1 MTREEGI
8 MNHPIRSLLL
18 VVVFAGANAVA
29 HENDAAG
36 GPPLSCPQLA
46 GAGLPDTAITLA
58 QLNAATATA
67 PEHCEV
73 IGAIDQRV
81 SQVDGQPY
89 AIKFHLR
96 MPTAW
101 NQKFFFSGGGGT
113 NGNLGTATG
122 PQLQQGYAVV
132 STDAGHDN
140 AVNTS
145 VVAGANEFGFDPQA
159 RNDYGYNAYDQVTR
173 KAKALIAKFYGNS
186 PQRSYFVGCSEGGR
200 EGLMFSQRFPT
211 YFDGIVAGNP
221 GMDLPKAAVAEAWD
235 SQAFA
240 RAARATTPFGNPDLA
255 TSFTDTELAAVG
267 NAILAACDA
276 ADGLV
281 DGMVN
286 NPSACHFD
294 PAALGPAGR
303 NVLTAAQVTTL
314 EDVFRGAKDSKGRDL
329 YAGWFWDPGIAAF
342 GWRQW
347 KIGPIAPGFPTF
359 LGNSAINVT
368 LGGGALPFIF
378 TTPPNSQTT
387 GTDLAPSTI
396 IATSS
401 PLGPGTTGF
410 GDAYVPW
417 VLGFNM
423 DTDAPKIFKET
434 HVYKE
439 SAMDFM
445 GTSGTDYRK
454 FRNRGSKLIVYSGQA
469 DPVFS
474 SKYHIRWYNE
484 LVEKN
489 GGLAA
494 TKKFARLFVVPGMN
508 HCGGGIATD
517 QFDMLTPL
525 VDWVEHGVAPD
536 SVVARVNP
544 ANNQLAILNTPVP
557 TTRSRPLCPYP
568 SYARYSGAGSIDDAA
583 SFRCVSPHHRDHD
596 RHDKDRGHDDDDD

>member
-1 MTREEGI
+1 

-255 TSFTDTELAAVG
+255 SSFTNTELAAVG

-294 PAALGPAGR
+294 PAALGPAGSH
-303 NVLTAAQVTTL
+303 VLSAAQVIAL

-347 KIGPIAPGFPTF
+347 KIGPIAPGFP
-359 LGNSAINVT
+359 LPGNSAINVT

-378 TTPPNSQTT
+378 TTPPNSRTG
-387 GTDLAPSTI
+387 GTDLAPSTV

-401 PLGPGTTGF
+401 PLGPGTAGF

-423 DTDAPKIFKET
+423 DTDASKIFKET

-508 HCGGGIATD
+508 HCGGGISTD

-568 SYARYSGAGSIDDAA
+568 SYARFSGAGSIDDAA

-596 RHDKDRGHDDDDD
+596 GDDNDRGHDDDDD

>member
-1 MTREEGI
+1 

-18 VVVFAGANAVA
+18 VVVFAGTNAVA

-46 GAGLPDTAITLA
+46 GAGLPDTVITLA

-173 KAKALIAKFYGNS
+173 KAKVLIAKFYGNS

-211 YFDGIVAGNP
+211 YFDGVVAGNP

-255 TSFTDTELAAVG
+255 SSFTNTELATVG

-286 NPSACHFD
+286 NPAACHFD
-294 PAALGPAGR
+294 PAVLGPAGSH
-303 NVLTAAQVTTL
+303 VLSGAQVTAL

-347 KIGPIAPGFPTF
+347 KIGPIAPGFP
-359 LGNSAINVT
+359 LPGNSAINVT

-378 TTPPNSQTT
+378 TTPPNSRTG
-387 GTDLAPSTI
+387 GTDLAPSTV

-401 PLGPGTTGF
+401 PLGPGTAGF

-536 SVVARVNP
+536 NVVARVNP

-568 SYARYSGAGSIDDAA
+568 RYARYNGAGSIDDAA

-596 RHDKDRGHDDDDD
+596 GHDNDRGHDDDDD